1 MYTYTSSCIKK
12 HCCKVAFLRL
22 VSATLSVLGNSAQPQ
37 PRRFRMSRKPS
48 PKAKAFA
55 QAMFNALATANA
67 VARAEA
73 LGKAPYVA
81 SSPDAYIAFG
91 IALCDAP
98 EMPLEIFHG
107 NSHNNRRAWCV
118 ANAPIVNT
126 EKVCE
131 KVGARCDNTLRSR
144 IDQWVTM
151 GVLPEHVSYM
161 RAFALSSATD
171 NERGVFVF
179 RVANK

>member
-1 MYTYTSSCIKK
+1 
-12 HCCKVAFLRL
+12 
-22 VSATLSVLGNSAQPQ
+22 
-37 PRRFRMSRKPS
+37 
-48 PKAKAFA
+48 
-55 QAMFNALATANA
+55 MFNALATANA
-67 VARAEA
+67 VAREEA

-91 IALCDAP
+91 VAMCDAP
-98 EMPLEIFHG
+98 AMPLEIFHG

-118 ANAPIVNT
+118 ANAPIVDT

-151 GVLPEHVSYM
+151 GVLPEHISYM
-161 RAFALSSATD
+161 REFALSSATE